1 MIVEYLLQ
9 PLVNG
14 GPCGVSLL
22 HEPEYDAIA
31 AARHEDDPLLPRG
44 VWTSELKRADWPGV
58 VRLCEQAL
66 IERSKDLQIA
76 AWLGEAWIALDG
88 LAGGV
93 RATQLL
99 QGLCDRFWDHLHPL
113 PRNGDLEFRTAP
125 FDWADENWSRTLM
138 LQVPLFRGR
147 GVDACTIT
155 LAQWQQAQAM
165 ALKSEDAKK
174 AKDGADGG
182 KDKVLSAARAQAQ
195 MLTVPLQEI
204 AALCALARQWSVA
217 LEQVYAAIGQ
227 VSAMSPPRCRKL
239 AAVLGEIETVLRHG
253 EGAHPEFIAP
263 EAALETSAPGP
274 VATAVTE
281 RAAAVRPDT
290 DAISGREDAYQRLG
304 VIADYLARTDPHSP
318 VPSLIR
324 RAISWGKMPFE
335 QLLVE
340 LTNNNNEMQKLLVRG
355 PLEGE

>member
-1 MIVEYLLQ
+1 MSVEYLLQ
-9 PLVNG
+9 PLVSG
-14 GPCGVSLL
+14 GACGVALL

-44 VWTSELKRADWPGV
+44 VWTSELKRADWPAV

-76 AWLGEAWIALDG
+76 AWLGEAWIALHG
-88 LAGGV
+88 LAGGM

-99 QGLCDRFWDHLHPL
+99 QGLCERFWDGLHPL
-113 PRNGDLEFRTAP
+113 PRNGDMEFRTAP
-125 FDWADENWSRTLM
+125 FDWADENWSTTLM
-138 LQVPLFRGR
+138 LQVPLVRGR

-155 LAQWQQAQAM
+155 LAQWQQAM
-165 ALKSEDAKK
+165 AVKNEDVNK
-174 AKDGADGG
+174 AKAGADGG
-182 KDKVLSAARAQAQ
+182 PAGVLTGARAQAQ
-195 MLTVPLQEI
+195 MLTMPVQEI
-204 AALCALARQWSVA
+204 AALSALARQWSVA
-217 LEQVYAAIGQ
+217 LEQASAAIEQ
-227 VSAMSPPRCRKL
+227 ASSMSPPRCRKL

-253 EGAHPEFIAP
+253 EQAHPEFIEAEIAP
-263 EAALETSAPGP
+263 DTAPTEQAVAAIAEN
-274 VATAVTE
+274 AV
-281 RAAAVRPDT
+281 AVRPVT
-290 DAISGREDAYQRLG
+290 EAISGREDAYQRLS

-335 QLLVE
+335 QLLGE

-355 PLEGE
+355 KIESG